1 MNNQNYYPVP
11 PVPQAMPPQK
21 PAGKPG
27 KVPAWSIIFLV
38 ISFLVLLLSVGL
50 IARSRSQQTAYYATK
65 TYEVAYQQTQTLLY
79 TPPATE
85 PPAVPSKPSTA
96 PTKKPGE
103 YFTYASDLKG
113 MITEGNIDE
122 LQELDRLPGGEIDYQ
137 AKFTPDGKAVA
148 IATKSGIFVYDGRN
162 YDDLG
167 MVDSDEPVCS
177 LAFSKDGS
185 LLIAGSVDGT
195 VKVWDFDSRELLHAL
210 SGHSDYV
217 WNVAIAPDE
226 SFFATG
232 SSDGRIM
239 LWSMSD
245 FTLLDTLNP
254 GDGQIRSVLFTPD
267 GKTMITG
274 AENGNI
280 EFWNVSDWSIK
291 HTINAH
297 SDLVMG
303 MALSPDGETLAS
315 VSWDMTI
322 KVWNISDYSLLYS
335 QSDDG
340 NVISAAFSPDGKI
353 LATSSVNSGTV
364 KLWRVSDGELLLD
377 MSDLVTVTWMVA
389 FSPDGRT
396 LISSSPDETIRV
408 WGISAQ

>member
-11 PVPQAMPPQK
+11 PVPQNVPPQK

-27 KVPAWSIIFLV
+27 KVPVWSIIFTV
-38 ISFLVLLLSVGL
+38 FSFLVLLFSVGL
-50 IARSRSQQTAYYATK
+50 IARSRSQETAFFTTK

-79 TPPATE
+79 TPPATKT
-85 PPAVPSKPSTA
+85 PAATSKPPTA

-113 MITEGNIDE
+113 MITEGNVDQ
-122 LQELDRLPGGEIDYQ
+122 LQELERLRGGEIDYQ
-137 AKFTPDGKAVA
+137 AKFSPDGKAMV
-148 IATKSGIFVYDGRN
+148 IATKSGIFVYDSQN

-167 MVDSDEPVCS
+167 MIDSGVAVCS

-185 LLIAGSVDGT
+185 ILIAGSLDGT
-195 VKVWDFDSRELLHAL
+195 VKVWDFESRELLQAL

-217 WNVAIAPDE
+217 WSVAISPDE
-226 SFFATG
+226 SIFATG

-245 FTLLDTLNP
+245 FTLLETLNP
-254 GDGQIRSVLFTPD
+254 GDGGIRSVLFTAD
-267 GKTMITG
+267 GKMMISG

-291 HTINAH
+291 QTINAH
-297 SDLVMG
+297 NALVMG
-303 MALSPDGETLAS
+303 MALSPDGKTLAS

-335 QSDDG
+335 RSEEC
-340 NVISAAFSPDGKI
+340 NVISVAFSPDGKI

-408 WGISAQ
+408 FGISD